1 MADRLEPRIE
11 DQISAWRAY
20 VSRPEAIDGR
30 DVDELEDH
38 LRGQIDR
45 LAASG
50 LDADEAFLVAVKRLG
65 GLDDLSREFAREH
78 SDRLWKQLMIP
89 GESRAPRTGGLVLAV
104 GLAVGAAL
112 AIKIPALFGIRFGE
126 DGDFYARFAA
136 LLVLPFLATYFLVRR
151 RASVPTIA
159 MVGVPFAIAAVVMAV
174 YPFAPDGATLVLAA
188 THVAVALWI
197 VTGIA
202 YVDGRVRS
210 SRSRMD
216 FIRFTGEWLVYLALI
231 ALGGGVLVALT
242 MGVFSAIGLDA
253 EWFVEEFMVPC
264 GVAGAVV
271 VAAWLVEAKQ
281 SVIENIAPVL
291 TKLFTPLFT
300 LLLLAFIVAGFL
312 QGSLVDGGDTEAF
325 AQRDLLILFDIVL
338 VVVRGTAAVR
348 VVGPRAARP
357 AVVVRPIAAADGRGG
372 AGRRHHGA
380 RGDDRPH
387 RGMGSESQQARL
399 ARAQRDPVREP
410 RRRRLA
416 AAALHDAPRP
426 VRAVGTM
433 ADGLPAGLPGVGV
446 DRRRGVPA
454 AVHVR
459 VDDAGARAGRDG
471 LQQHLVP
478 AGEEGRQAVVR
489 QGVLARAS
497 AHLVR
502 PVRLLEKG
510 ASSPA
515 QVVDVR
521 RDDARS
527 RRHGTRRLGRRERD
541 HRHPEMHRLDQ
552 RQAERGP
559 PERMQVHAS
568 PGKLGVQALW
578 RAGSP
583 SPTIAGSSSNASA
596 QPAGVDAEHVER
608 RLTR

>member
-1 MADRLEPRIE
+1 MADHLEPRIE

-20 VSRPEAIDGR
+20 VSRPAAIDGR

-104 GLAVGAAL
+104 GLAIGAAV

-159 MVGVPFAIAAVVMAV
+159 MVGVPFAIAAIVMAV

-242 MGVFSAIGLDA
+242 LGVFSAIGLDA

-312 QGSLVDGGDTEAF
+312 QGSLVDGGDAEAF
-325 AQRDLLILFDIVL
+325 GQRDLLILFDIVL
-338 VVVRGTAAVR
+338 VVVVGLLLYALSAREPLAPPSWFDRLQLLMVVAAL
-348 VVGPRAARP
+348 VVDIMVLVAMIGRIAEFGASPNKLASLGLNVILFANLVGAAWLQLRFTMRRAPFERLERWQTGFLPVYLAW
-357 AVVVRPIAAADGRGG
+357 ASIVVVAF
-372 AGRRHHGA
+372 
-380 RGDDRPH
+380 
-387 RGMGSESQQARL
+387 
-399 ARAQRDPVREP
+399 
-410 RRRRLA
+410 
-416 AAALHDAPRP
+416 
-426 VRAVGTM
+426 
-433 ADGLPAGLPGVGV
+433 
-446 DRRRGVPA
+446 
-454 AVHVR
+454 
-459 VDDAGARAGRDG
+459 
-471 LQQHLVP
+471 
-478 AGEEGRQAVVR
+478 
-489 QGVLARAS
+489 
-497 AHLVR
+497 
-502 PVRLLEKG
+502 
-510 ASSPA
+510 
-515 QVVDVR
+515 
-521 RDDARS
+521 
-527 RRHGTRRLGRRERD
+527 
-541 HRHPEMHRLDQ
+541 
-552 RQAERGP
+552 P
-559 PERMQVHAS
+559 PLFAF
-568 PGKLGVQALW
+568 A
-578 RAGSP
+578 
-583 SPTIAGSSSNASA
+583 
-596 QPAGVDAEHVER
+596 
-608 RLTR
+608 

>member
-1 MADRLEPRIE
+1 MADHLEPRIE

-89 GESRAPRTGGLVLAV
+89 GASRAPRTGGLVLAV
-104 GLAVGAAL
+104 GLAIGAAV

-202 YVDGRVRS
+202 YVDVRVRS

-242 MGVFSAIGLDA
+242 LGVFSAIGLDA

-312 QGSLVDGGDTEAF
+312 QGSLVDGGEAEVF
-325 AQRDLLILFDIVL
+325 GQRDLLILFDIVL
-338 VVVRGTAAVR
+338 VVVVGLLLYALSAREPLAPPSWFDRLQLLMVVAAL
-348 VVGPRAARP
+348 VVDIMVLVAMIGRIAEFGASPNKLASLGLNVILFANLVGAAWLQLRFTMRRAPFERLERWQTGFLPVYLAW
-357 AVVVRPIAAADGRGG
+357 ASIVVVAF
-372 AGRRHHGA
+372 
-380 RGDDRPH
+380 
-387 RGMGSESQQARL
+387 
-399 ARAQRDPVREP
+399 
-410 RRRRLA
+410 
-416 AAALHDAPRP
+416 
-426 VRAVGTM
+426 
-433 ADGLPAGLPGVGV
+433 
-446 DRRRGVPA
+446 
-454 AVHVR
+454 
-459 VDDAGARAGRDG
+459 
-471 LQQHLVP
+471 
-478 AGEEGRQAVVR
+478 
-489 QGVLARAS
+489 
-497 AHLVR
+497 
-502 PVRLLEKG
+502 
-510 ASSPA
+510 
-515 QVVDVR
+515 
-521 RDDARS
+521 
-527 RRHGTRRLGRRERD
+527 
-541 HRHPEMHRLDQ
+541 
-552 RQAERGP
+552 P
-559 PERMQVHAS
+559 PLFAF
-568 PGKLGVQALW
+568 A
-578 RAGSP
+578 
-583 SPTIAGSSSNASA
+583 
-596 QPAGVDAEHVER
+596 
-608 RLTR
+608 